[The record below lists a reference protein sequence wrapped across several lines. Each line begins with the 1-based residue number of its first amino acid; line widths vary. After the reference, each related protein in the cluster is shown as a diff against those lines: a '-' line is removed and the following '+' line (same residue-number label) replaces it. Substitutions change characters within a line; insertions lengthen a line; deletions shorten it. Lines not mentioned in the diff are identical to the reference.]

1 MTHFFKTAF
10 ALTAVVTLVIVFGT
24 VCIMAFAPEWYLF
37 KTAMI
42 CFVILGICAAGY
54 NLADNQSK
62 R

>member
-10 ALTAVVTLVIVFGT
+10 ALTAVITMVIVFGT

-42 CFVILGICAAGY
+42 CFVILAICAAGY